1 MRPHSRS
8 QSHGQFSNSGHYYDS
23 IDNRI
28 ASPHSPHDPR
38 DDYAEDSF
46 VDSMISVI
54 PMPDLRSHG
63 SDSDSDQEADDD
75 QTLGLVLDRPIASSV
90 ASMMPQDRLDALQ
103 RANAELARKLM
114 EAEKTLQNRLTEH
127 EIELEEL
134 ENRLDEAKS
143 ELMAAKREEKELR
156 AKEVSGV

>member
-1 MRPHSRS
+1 M
-8 QSHGQFSNSGHYYDS
+8 
-23 IDNRI
+23 
-28 ASPHSPHDPR
+28 
-38 DDYAEDSF
+38 
-46 VDSMISVI
+46 DSMISVI